1 MNLTTTVADTS
12 IRSTNLQGK
21 TIQLKV
27 LELSLELHCYSIHSY
42 KTILVLH
49 LELFQELLPKGI
61 LELFQ
66 ELLLELQIQT
76 NFSVEWPY
84 RKANIF
90 AR

>member
-1 MNLTTTVADTS
+1 MLA
-12 IRSTNLQGK
+12 QGLEDM
-21 TIQLKV
+21 LKV
-27 LELSLELHCYSIHSY
+27 LELSLELQCSSIHNL

-66 ELLLELQIQT
+66 ELLLELRIQT
-76 NFSVEWPY
+76 SFSDEWPY